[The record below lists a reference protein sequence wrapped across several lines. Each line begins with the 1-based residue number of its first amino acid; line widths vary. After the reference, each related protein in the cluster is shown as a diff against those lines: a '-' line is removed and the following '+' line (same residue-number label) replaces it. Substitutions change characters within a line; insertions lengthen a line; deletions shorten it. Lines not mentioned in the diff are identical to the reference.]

1 MNEDETDPAYYDGIW
16 PYKQKEVI
24 DFDDLGEH
32 RIFAIS
38 GNTGAGKTTIFD
50 AICYVLYGEAS
61 GEERSDTSMLR
72 SQFADDNVYTSVEL
86 TFQLKG
92 KRYEI
97 KRQLGHKK
105 QGNKTIT
112 GHAVE
117 LYEVIDEEKVPAVD
131 RFHVTDVNKKV
142 EDLIGLSKHQF
153 SQIVMLPQGEFR
165 KLLTSETENK
175 EEILRRIFK
184 TDRYKL
190 MRELLDQKRKQW
202 KDVLQE
208 KQKERE
214 LYFRNV
220 FKLPIRDGAILET
233 LVEQEHVNTHQVVEA
248 LEQETAVYKAEVE
261 QLQVEQDV
269 QTKQLKDAETRFHA
283 AKSVN
288 EKFIDLQQKNEKYN
302 TLQENRTV
310 IEMKETSFKRAEQ
323 AKRLLPFEQWHEE
336 AMQNEQKAESLLK
349 QIIAKKENIM
359 NNFELAQ
366 EKYEVVKNKESEREN
381 VKKLVQRLEEL
392 QPIIASLAEK
402 QLNLQNAEIQIGK
415 LKESMQNLDRQ
426 LEEHTNQKQLMTGE
440 LQQLEQA
447 LEQYVDK
454 VEELT
459 NMREDAKVLKQA
471 YDVWQEKQKFEK
483 EKEAAYSKM
492 QLAVNAYEN
501 MERRWLSEQA
511 GILALHLHDGE
522 SCPVCG
528 STTHPKKATEQSGAI
543 DENELNG
550 LRDKKNIAE
559 KLHVQLEEKW
569 NFYHHQYEQVIEEVK
584 KRGYQS
590 EELVETYSALVQKG
604 KQLATEVN
612 TLKASEETRK
622 QIAVKIKSVEEKV
635 DALQKQKREV
645 ETEQHRIEM
654 DCMQLRTSYEHDKK
668 NIPENLQTVQ
678 AWKVQFDQAMHEL
691 KLMEDEW
698 KKVQEAYQHW
708 QNENIRIQAEQ
719 EGATNQFESA
729 KLKKEETFTRF
740 MKELEQSGFT
750 DQSTYKEAKLSDAEM
765 ELIQKEIQSYY
776 SFLEV
781 LAKQIEE
788 LHVELKDKE
797 YMDIT
802 ALGEHIKE
810 LEINLDIIKEK
821 RQRAQNAVTYISD
834 LHENIRR
841 IDEQIHE
848 EEKAFQELV
857 DLYEVMK
864 GDNES
869 RISFE
874 RYILIEYLEQI
885 VQIANERL
893 RKLSNGQFYL
903 KRSERVEKRNRQ
915 SGLGL
920 DVYDAYTG
928 QTRDVKTLSGGE
940 KFNASLCLALGMA
953 DVIQAYEGGISIET
967 MFIDEGFG
975 SLDEESLTKAVDTLI
990 DLQKSGRFIGVI
1002 SHVQE
1007 LKNAMPAVLEVTK
1020 QKDGCSQTRF
1030 VVK

>member
-1 MNEDETDPAYYDGIW
+1 MRPIQLIMTAFG

-72 SQFADDNVYTSVEL
+72 SQFADDNTYTSVEL

-202 KDVLQE
+202 KDILQE

-220 FKLPIRDGAILET
+220 FKLPIRDGALLET
-233 LVEQEHVNTHQVVEA
+233 LVEREHVNTHQVVEA
-248 LEQETAVYKAEVE
+248 LEQETAAYKAEVE

-302 TLQENRTV
+302 TLQENRPV

-323 AKRLLPFEQWHEE
+323 AKRLLPFEQWYEE

-349 QIIAKKENIM
+349 QIIAKKENIT
-359 NNFELAQ
+359 NSFELAQ
-366 EKYEVVKNKESEREN
+366 EKYEVVKNKEPEREDA
-381 VKKLVQRLEEL
+381 KKLVQRLEEL

-402 QLNLQNAEIQIGK
+402 QLNLQNTEIQIGK

-426 LEEHTNQKQLMTGE
+426 LDEHTNQKQLMSGE
-440 LQQLEQA
+440 LQQLERA
-447 LEQYVDK
+447 LEQYVAK

-471 YDVWQEKQKFEK
+471 YDVWQEKQKFEQ
-483 EKEAAYSKM
+483 EKEAAYHKM

-528 STTHPKKATEQSGAI
+528 SAEHPKKATEQSDAI
-543 DENELNG
+543 DEKELND
-550 LRDKKNIAE
+550 LRDKKNVAE

-569 NFYHHQYEQVIEEVK
+569 NFYQLQYEQVIEEVK
-584 KRGYQS
+584 QRGYRS
-590 EELVETYSALVQKG
+590 EELAETYSALVQKG
-604 KQLATEVN
+604 KQLVTEVN

-622 QIAVKIKSVEEKV
+622 QTAVNIKSIEGKI

-645 ETEQHRIEM
+645 EIEQHRIEM

-668 NIPENLQTVQ
+668 NIPENLQTVP

-691 KLMEDEW
+691 RLMEGEW

-750 DQSTYKEAKLSDAEM
+750 NQSTYKEAKLSDAEM
-765 ELIQKEIQSYY
+765 EMIQKEIQSYY
-776 SFLEV
+776 SSLEV

-788 LHVELKDKE
+788 LHAEVKDKE

-802 ALGEHIKE
+802 VLGEHIQE

-834 LHENIRR
+834 LHENIKR

-975 SLDEESLTKAVDTLI
+975 SLDEESLTKAVDALI

-1020 QKDGCSQTRF
+1020 QKDGCSETRF

>member
-1 MNEDETDPAYYDGIW
+1 MRPIQLIMTAFG

-214 LYFRNV
+214 LHFRNV
-220 FKLPIRDGAILET
+220 FKLPIRDGALLET

-310 IEMKETSFKRAEQ
+310 IEMKEASFKRAEQ

-336 AMQNEQKAESLLK
+336 AMQNEQRAESLLK

-359 NNFELAQ
+359 NNFELVQ
-366 EKYEVVKNKESEREN
+366 GKYEAVKNKEPEREDA
-381 VKKLVQRLEEL
+381 KKLVQRLEEL
-392 QPIIASLAEK
+392 QSIIASLAEK

-415 LKESMQNLDRQ
+415 LKESMQNFDRQ
-426 LEEHTNQKQLMTGE
+426 LEEHTNQKQLMSSE
-440 LQQLEQA
+440 LQQLERA
-447 LEQYVDK
+447 LEQYVAK

-483 EKEAAYSKM
+483 EKETAFTKM
-492 QLAVNAYEN
+492 QEAVRAYEN

-528 STTHPKKATEQSGAI
+528 STNHPKKATEQSDAI
-543 DENELNG
+543 DEKELND
-550 LRDKKNIAE
+550 LRDKKNLAE

-569 NFYHHQYEQVIEEVK
+569 NFYHLQYEQIIVEVK
-584 KRGYQS
+584 KRGYRS
-590 EELVETYSALVQKG
+590 EKLDETYGALVHKG

-622 QIAVKIKSVEEKV
+622 QTAVKIKSVEEKV

-691 KLMEDEW
+691 RLMEDEW

-765 ELIQKEIQSYY
+765 ESIQKEIQSYY
-776 SFLEV
+776 SSLEV

-788 LHVELKDKE
+788 LQAELKDKE

-821 RQRAQNAVTYISD
+821 RQRAQNAVTYISE
-834 LHENIRR
+834 LYENIRR

-975 SLDEESLTKAVDTLI
+975 SLDEESLTKAVDALI

>member
-1 MNEDETDPAYYDGIW
+1 MRPIQLIMTAFG

-359 NNFELAQ
+359 TNFELAQ

-440 LQQLEQA
+440 LQQLERA

-698 KKVQEAYQHW
+698 KKVQEAYQHL

-776 SFLEV
+776 SSLEV

-788 LHVELKDKE
+788 LHVELKDKG

-975 SLDEESLTKAVDTLI
+975 SLDEESLTKAVDALI

>member
-1 MNEDETDPAYYDGIW
+1 MRPIQLIMTAFG

-729 KLKKEETFTRF
+729 KLKKEETSTRF

>member
-1 MNEDETDPAYYDGIW
+1 MRPIQLIMTAFG

-24 DFDDLGEH
+24 NFNDLGDH

-72 SQFADDNVYTSVEL
+72 SQFADDNMYTSVEL

-92 KRYEI
+92 KRFEI

-117 LYEVIDEEKVPAVD
+117 LYEVIGEEKVPAVD

-220 FKLPIRDGAILET
+220 FKLPIRDGSLLET

-248 LEQETAVYKAEVE
+248 LEQETDVYKAEVE
-261 QLQVEQDV
+261 QLQVEQEV

-310 IEMKETSFKRAEQ
+310 IEMKETSFKRAEE
-323 AKRLLPFEQWHEE
+323 AKRLLPFEQWYEE
-336 AMQNEQKAESLLK
+336 AIQNEQKAENLLK
-349 QIIAKKENIM
+349 QIIAKKENIT
-359 NNFELAQ
+359 NSFELAQ
-366 EKYEVVKNKESEREN
+366 EKYEAIKNKEPEREDA
-381 VKKLVQRLEEL
+381 KKLVQRLEEL

-402 QLNLQNAEIQIGK
+402 QLNLQNAEIQVGK
-415 LKESMQNLDRQ
+415 LKEGMHNLERQ
-426 LEEHTNQKQLMTGE
+426 LDEHTNQKQLMSDE
-440 LQQLEQA
+440 LQQLERA

-471 YDVWQEKQKFEK
+471 YDVWQEKQKFEQ
-483 EKEAAYSKM
+483 EKEAAYNKM
-492 QLAVNAYEN
+492 QMAVNAHEN

-528 STTHPKKATEQSGAI
+528 STDHPKKATEQSNAI
-543 DENELNG
+543 DEKELND
-550 LRDKKNIAE
+550 LRDKKNVAE

-569 NFYHHQYEQVIEEVK
+569 NFYHLQYKQVIEEVK
-584 KRGYQS
+584 ERGYGT
-590 EELVETYSALVQKG
+590 EELAETYSALVQKG
-604 KQLATEVN
+604 KQLVTEVN

-622 QIAVKIKSVEEKV
+622 QTAVNIKSVEEKV
-635 DALQKQKREV
+635 DALQKQQREV

-654 DCMQLRTSYEHDKK
+654 ECMQLRTSYEHDKK

-678 AWKVQFDQAMHEL
+678 AWKVQFDQAMHQL

-719 EGATNQFESA
+719 ESASNQFEST
-729 KLKKEETFTRF
+729 KLKKEETFVRF

-750 DQSTYKEAKLSDAEM
+750 DQSTYKEAKLNDAEM
-765 ELIQKEIQSYY
+765 EMLQKEIQSYY
-776 SFLEV
+776 SSLEV

-788 LHVELKDKE
+788 LHAELKDKE

-802 ALGEHIKE
+802 ALGEHITE
-810 LEINLDIIKEK
+810 LQINLDIIKEK
-821 RQRAQNAVTYISD
+821 RQRAQNAVTYIFD

-975 SLDEESLTKAVDTLI
+975 SLDEESLTKAVDALI

>member
-1 MNEDETDPAYYDGIW
+1 MRPIQLIMTAFG

-24 DFDDLGEH
+24 DFNDLGDH

-72 SQFADDNVYTSVEL
+72 SQFADDNMYTSVEL

-131 RFHVTDVNKKV
+131 RFHVTDVNKKL

-220 FKLPIRDGAILET
+220 FKLPIRDGALLET

-248 LEQETAVYKAEVE
+248 LEQETDVYKAEVE
-261 QLQVEQDV
+261 QLQVEQEV

-283 AKSVN
+283 AKSIN

-310 IEMKETSFKRAEQ
+310 IEMKEKSFRRAEQ
-323 AKRLLPFEQWHEE
+323 AKRLLPFEQWYEE
-336 AMQNEQKAESLLK
+336 AMQNEQNAESLLK
-349 QIIAKKENIM
+349 QIIAKKENVTKS
-359 NNFELAQ
+359 FELAQ
-366 EKYEVVKNKESEREN
+366 EKYEVVKNKEPEREN
-381 VKKLVQRLEEL
+381 AKKLVQRLEEL

-426 LEEHTNQKQLMTGE
+426 LDEHTNQKQLMSSE
-440 LQQLEQA
+440 LQQLERA

-471 YDVWQEKQKFEK
+471 FDVWQEKQKFEK
-483 EKEAAYSKM
+483 EKEAAYNKM

-528 STTHPKKATEQSGAI
+528 STNHPKKATE
-543 DENELNG
+543 
-550 LRDKKNIAE
+550 
-559 KLHVQLEEKW
+559 
-569 NFYHHQYEQVIEEVK
+569 
-584 KRGYQS
+584 
-590 EELVETYSALVQKG
+590 
-604 KQLATEVN
+604 
-612 TLKASEETRK
+612 
-622 QIAVKIKSVEEKV
+622 
-635 DALQKQKREV
+635 
-645 ETEQHRIEM
+645 
-654 DCMQLRTSYEHDKK
+654 
-668 NIPENLQTVQ
+668 
-678 AWKVQFDQAMHEL
+678 
-691 KLMEDEW
+691 
-698 KKVQEAYQHW
+698 
-708 QNENIRIQAEQ
+708 
-719 EGATNQFESA
+719 
-729 KLKKEETFTRF
+729 
-740 MKELEQSGFT
+740 
-750 DQSTYKEAKLSDAEM
+750 
-765 ELIQKEIQSYY
+765 
-776 SFLEV
+776 
-781 LAKQIEE
+781 
-788 LHVELKDKE
+788 
-797 YMDIT
+797 
-802 ALGEHIKE
+802 
-810 LEINLDIIKEK
+810 
-821 RQRAQNAVTYISD
+821 
-834 LHENIRR
+834 
-841 IDEQIHE
+841 
-848 EEKAFQELV
+848 
-857 DLYEVMK
+857 
-864 GDNES
+864 
-869 RISFE
+869 
-874 RYILIEYLEQI
+874 
-885 VQIANERL
+885 
-893 RKLSNGQFYL
+893 
-903 KRSERVEKRNRQ
+903 
-915 SGLGL
+915 
-920 DVYDAYTG
+920 
-928 QTRDVKTLSGGE
+928 
-940 KFNASLCLALGMA
+940 
-953 DVIQAYEGGISIET
+953 
-967 MFIDEGFG
+967 
-975 SLDEESLTKAVDTLI
+975 
-990 DLQKSGRFIGVI
+990 
-1002 SHVQE
+1002 
-1007 LKNAMPAVLEVTK
+1007 
-1020 QKDGCSQTRF
+1020 
-1030 VVK
+1030 

>member
-1 MNEDETDPAYYDGIW
+1 MRPIQLIMTAFG

-24 DFDDLGEH
+24 DFNDLGDH

-72 SQFADDNVYTSVEL
+72 SQFADDNMYTSVEL

-214 LYFRNV
+214 LFFRNV
-220 FKLPIRDGAILET
+220 FKLPIRDGSLLET

-248 LEQETAVYKAEVE
+248 LEQETAAYKAEVE

-269 QTKQLKDAETRFHA
+269 QTKQLKDAEIRFHA

-302 TLQENRTV
+302 TLEENHTV
-310 IEMKETSFKRAEQ
+310 IEMKEKSFKRAEQ
-323 AKRLLPFEQWHEE
+323 AKRLLPFEQWYEE
-336 AMQNEQKAESLLK
+336 AMQNEQKVESLLK
-349 QIIAKKENIM
+349 QIIARKEVITNS
-359 NNFELAQ
+359 FELAQ
-366 EKYEVVKNKESEREN
+366 EKYEAVKNKEPEREDA
-381 VKKLVQRLEEL
+381 KKLVQRLEEL

-402 QLNLQNAEIQIGK
+402 QLNLQNAELQVGK
-415 LKESMQNLDRQ
+415 LKETMQNLDRQ
-426 LEEHTNQKQLMTGE
+426 LEEHTNQKQLMSGE
-440 LQQLEQA
+440 LQQLERA
-447 LEQYVDK
+447 LEQYVAK

-459 NMREDAKVLKQA
+459 NMREDAKVLNQA
-471 YDVWQEKQKFEK
+471 YDVWQEKQKFEQ
-483 EKEAAYSKM
+483 EKEAAYNKM

-528 STTHPKKATEQSGAI
+528 STNHPKKATEQSNAI
-543 DENELNG
+543 DEKELND
-550 LRDKKNIAE
+550 LRDKKNVAE

-569 NFYHHQYEQVIEEVK
+569 NFYQLQYEQVIEEVK
-584 KRGYQS
+584 KRGYRS
-590 EELVETYSALVQKG
+590 EELAETYSELVQKG
-604 KQLATEVN
+604 KQLASEVN

-622 QIAVKIKSVEEKV
+622 QIAVNIKSVEEKV

-645 ETEQHRIEM
+645 EAEQHRIEM
-654 DCMQLRTSYEHDKK
+654 EGMQLRTSYEHDKK

-691 KLMEDEW
+691 RLMEDEW

-719 EGATNQFESA
+719 ESASNQFEST
-729 KLKKEETFTRF
+729 KLKKEETYTRF

-750 DQSTYKEAKLSDAEM
+750 DQSTYKEAKLNDIAMEM
-765 ELIQKEIQSYY
+765 LQKEIQSYY
-776 SFLEV
+776 SSLEV

-788 LHVELKDKE
+788 LRAELKDKE

-802 ALGEHIKE
+802 ALGEHIKD

-975 SLDEESLTKAVDTLI
+975 SLDEESLTKAVDALI

>member
-1 MNEDETDPAYYDGIW
+1 L
-16 PYKQKEVI
+16 
-24 DFDDLGEH
+24 LGSQNDM
-32 RIFAIS
+32 A
-38 GNTGAGKTTIFD
+38 TI
-50 AICYVLYGEAS
+50 
-61 GEERSDTSMLR
+61 
-72 SQFADDNVYTSVEL
+72 
-86 TFQLKG
+86 
-92 KRYEI
+92 
-97 KRQLGHKK
+97 
-105 QGNKTIT
+105 
-112 GHAVE
+112 
-117 LYEVIDEEKVPAVD
+117 
-131 RFHVTDVNKKV
+131 
-142 EDLIGLSKHQF
+142 
-153 SQIVMLPQGEFR
+153 
-165 KLLTSETENK
+165 
-175 EEILRRIFK
+175 
-184 TDRYKL
+184 
-190 MRELLDQKRKQW
+190 
-202 KDVLQE
+202 
-208 KQKERE
+208 
-214 LYFRNV
+214 
-220 FKLPIRDGAILET
+220 
-233 LVEQEHVNTHQVVEA
+233 
-248 LEQETAVYKAEVE
+248 
-261 QLQVEQDV
+261 
-269 QTKQLKDAETRFHA
+269 
-283 AKSVN
+283 
-288 EKFIDLQQKNEKYN
+288 
-302 TLQENRTV
+302 
-310 IEMKETSFKRAEQ
+310 
-323 AKRLLPFEQWHEE
+323 RL
-336 AMQNEQKAESLLK
+336 
-349 QIIAKKENIM
+349 
-359 NNFELAQ
+359 
-366 EKYEVVKNKESEREN
+366 
-381 VKKLVQRLEEL
+381 
-392 QPIIASLAEK
+392 
-402 QLNLQNAEIQIGK
+402 K
-415 LKESMQNLDRQ
+415 LKASMQNLEQQ
-426 LEEHTNQKQLMTGE
+426 LEVHTNHKQLMSDE
-440 LQQLEQA
+440 LQQLERA
-447 LEQYVDK
+447 LEQYVAK

-483 EKEAAYSKM
+483 EKEAAYNNM
-492 QLAVNAYEN
+492 QSAVNAYEN

-528 STTHPKKATEQSGAI
+528 STNHPKKATEQSDAI
-543 DENELNG
+543 DEKELND
-550 LRDKKNIAE
+550 LRDKKNTAE
-559 KLHVQLEEKW
+559 KLHVQVEEKW
-569 NFYHHQYEQVIEEVK
+569 NFYHLQYEQVIEEVK
-584 KRGYQS
+584 KRGYRS
-590 EELVETYSALVQKG
+590 EELAETYSALVQKG

-622 QIAVKIKSVEEKV
+622 QTAMNLKSVEEKV
-635 DALQKQKREV
+635 DAVQKQKREI
-645 ETEQHRIEM
+645 EIEQHRTEM
-654 DCMQLRTSYEHDKK
+654 ECMQLRTSYEHDKK
-668 NIPENLQTVQ
+668 NIPESLQTVQ
-678 AWKVQFDQAMHEL
+678 AWKIQFDQAVHEL

-719 EGATNQFESA
+719 EGASNQFESA
-729 KLKKEETFTRF
+729 KLKKEETFARF

-750 DQSTYKEAKLSDAEM
+750 DQSTYKEAKLSDAELDM
-765 ELIQKEIQSYY
+765 LQKEIQSYY
-776 SFLEV
+776 SSLEV

-788 LHVELKDKE
+788 LRAELKDKE

-802 ALGEHIKE
+802 ALGEHIQE

-834 LHENIRR
+834 LHENIKR

-975 SLDEESLTKAVDTLI
+975 SLDEESLTKAVDALI

-1020 QKDGCSQTRF
+1020 RKDGCSQTRF

>member
-1 MNEDETDPAYYDGIW
+1 MRPIQLIMTAFG

-24 DFDDLGEH
+24 DFNDLGDH

-72 SQFADDNVYTSVEL
+72 SQFADDNMYTSVEL

-220 FKLPIRDGAILET
+220 FKLPIRDGSLLET

-248 LEQETAVYKAEVE
+248 LEQETDVYKAEVE
-261 QLQVEQDV
+261 QLQVEQEV

-283 AKSVN
+283 TKSVN

-310 IEMKETSFKRAEQ
+310 IEMKETSFKRAEE
-323 AKRLLPFEQWHEE
+323 AKRLLPFEQWYEE
-336 AMQNEQKAESLLK
+336 AIQNEQKAESLLK
-349 QIIAKKENIM
+349 QIIAKKENIT
-359 NNFELAQ
+359 NSFELAQ
-366 EKYEVVKNKESEREN
+366 QKYEALKNKEPEREDA
-381 VKKLVQRLEEL
+381 KKLVQRLEEL

-402 QLNLQNAEIQIGK
+402 QLNLQNAEIQVGK
-415 LKESMQNLDRQ
+415 LKEGMHNLDRQ
-426 LEEHTNQKQLMTGE
+426 LDEHTNQKQQMSGE
-440 LQQLEQA
+440 LQQLERA
-447 LEQYVDK
+447 LEQYVAK

-471 YDVWQEKQKFEK
+471 YDVWQEKQKFEQ
-483 EKEAAYSKM
+483 EKEAAYNKM
-492 QLAVNAYEN
+492 QMAVNAYEN
-501 MERRWLSEQA
+501 MERRWLNEQA

-528 STTHPKKATEQSGAI
+528 STNHPKKATEQSDAI
-543 DENELNG
+543 DEKELND
-550 LRDKKNIAE
+550 LRDKKNTAE

-569 NFYHHQYEQVIEEVK
+569 NFYHLQYEQVIEEVK
-584 KRGYQS
+584 KRGYRS
-590 EELVETYSALVQKG
+590 EELAETYSALVQKG

-622 QIAVKIKSVEEKV
+622 QIAVNIKSVEEKV

-645 ETEQHRIEM
+645 ETEQHRIEIE
-654 DCMQLRTSYEHDKK
+654 CMQLRTSYEHDKK

-719 EGATNQFESA
+719 ESASNQFEST
-729 KLKKEETFTRF
+729 KLKKEETFVRF

-750 DQSTYKEAKLSDAEM
+750 DQSTYKEAKLNDAEM
-765 ELIQKEIQSYY
+765 EMLQKEIQSYY
-776 SFLEV
+776 SSLEV

-788 LHVELKDKE
+788 LHAELKDKE

-802 ALGEHIKE
+802 ALGEHIKD

-953 DVIQAYEGGISIET
+953 DVIQSYEGGISIET

-975 SLDEESLTKAVDTLI
+975 SLDEESLTKAVDALI

>member
-1 MNEDETDPAYYDGIW
+1 MRPIQLIMTAFG

-24 DFDDLGEH
+24 DFNDLGDH

-72 SQFADDNVYTSVEL
+72 SQFADDNMYTSVEL

-220 FKLPIRDGAILET
+220 FKLPIRDGSLLES

-248 LEQETAVYKAEVE
+248 LEQETDVYKAEVE
-261 QLQVEQDV
+261 QLQVEQEV

-302 TLQENRTV
+302 TLQENRTI
-310 IEMKETSFKRAEQ
+310 IEMKETSFKRAEE
-323 AKRLLPFEQWHEE
+323 AKRLVPFEQWYEE
-336 AMQNEQKAESLLK
+336 AIQNEQKAENLLK
-349 QIIAKKENIM
+349 QIIAKKENIT
-359 NNFELAQ
+359 NSFELAQ
-366 EKYEVVKNKESEREN
+366 QKYEAIKNKEPEREEG
-381 VKKLVQRLEEL
+381 KKLVQRLEEL

-402 QLNLQNAEIQIGK
+402 QLNLQNAEIQVGK
-415 LKESMQNLDRQ
+415 LKEGMHNLERQ
-426 LEEHTNQKQLMTGE
+426 LDEHTNQKQLMSGE
-440 LQQLEQA
+440 LQQLERA
-447 LEQYVDK
+447 LEQYVAK

-471 YDVWQEKQKFEK
+471 YDVWQEKHKFEQ
-483 EKEAAYSKM
+483 EKEAAYKKM
-492 QLAVNAYEN
+492 QMAVNAYEN

-528 STTHPKKATEQSGAI
+528 SSNHPKKATEQSDVI
-543 DENELNG
+543 DEKELND
-550 LRDKKNIAE
+550 LRDKKNVAE

-569 NFYHHQYEQVIEEVK
+569 NFYHLQYEQVIEEVK
-584 KRGYQS
+584 KRGYRS
-590 EELVETYSALVQKG
+590 EELAETYSALVQKG
-604 KQLATEVN
+604 KQLVIEVN

-622 QIAVKIKSVEEKV
+622 QTAVNIKNVEGKI

-719 EGATNQFESA
+719 ESASNQFEST
-729 KLKKEETFTRF
+729 KLKKEETFVRF

-750 DQSTYKEAKLSDAEM
+750 DQSTYKEAKLNDAEM
-765 ELIQKEIQSYY
+765 EILQKEIQSYY
-776 SFLEV
+776 SSLEV

-788 LHVELKDKE
+788 LRAELKGKE

-802 ALGEHIKE
+802 ALGEHIKD

-834 LHENIRR
+834 LYENIRR

-953 DVIQAYEGGISIET
+953 DVIQSYEGGISIET

-975 SLDEESLTKAVDTLI
+975 SLDEESLTKAVDALI

>member
-1 MNEDETDPAYYDGIW
+1 MRPIQLIMTAFG

-24 DFDDLGEH
+24 DFKDLGEH

-61 GEERSDTSMLR
+61 GEERSDTNMLR

-92 KRYEI
+92 KSYEI

-117 LYEVIDEEKVPAVD
+117 LYEVIDEEKVPCVD

-220 FKLPIRDGAILET
+220 FKLPIRDGALLET
-233 LVEQEHVNTHQVVEA
+233 LVEQEHVNTHQVAEA
-248 LEQETAVYKAEVE
+248 LEQEKIWYNAEVE
-261 QLQVEQDV
+261 QLHVEQNDK
-269 QTKQLKDAETRFHA
+269 TKQLKEEEARFHA
-283 AKSVN
+283 AKAVN
-288 EKFIDLQQKNEKYN
+288 EKFKDLEQKNEKYS
-302 TLQENRTV
+302 TLQENRAV
-310 IEMKETSFKRAEQ
+310 IEMKEKSFKHAEQ
-323 AKRLLPFEQWHEE
+323 AKRLLPFEQWYEE
-336 AMQNEQKAESLLK
+336 AMQHEQRSESLLK
-349 QIIAKKENIM
+349 QIIAKKEHIM
-359 NNFELAQ
+359 NSFALVQ
-366 EKYEVVKNKESEREN
+366 EKYEALKNKASEREN
-381 VKKLVQRLEEL
+381 AKKQVQRLEEL

-402 QLNLQNAEIQIGK
+402 KLNLQNAEIQIGK
-415 LKESMQNLDRQ
+415 LKEGMQKLDEQ
-426 LEEHTNQKQLMTGE
+426 LEAHTNEKQRMSGE
-440 LQQLEQA
+440 LQQLEVA
-447 LEQYVDK
+447 LEQYVAK

-471 YDVWQEKQKFEK
+471 YDVWQEKQKYEQEK
-483 EKEAAYSKM
+483 EIAFHKM
-492 QLAVNAYEN
+492 QLAVSAYED

-528 STTHPKKATEQSGAI
+528 SMDHPKKATEQSNAI
-543 DENELNG
+543 DEKELNG
-550 LRDKKNIAE
+550 LREKKNVAE
-559 KLHVQLEEKW
+559 KSHVQLEEKW
-569 NFYHHQYEQVIEEVK
+569 NFYRVQYEQVIEEVLN
-584 KRGYQS
+584 RGYRA
-590 EELVETYSALVQKG
+590 EELVETYRALVQKG
-604 KQLATEVN
+604 KQLAADVN
-612 TLKASEETRK
+612 ALKASEETRK
-622 QIAVKIKSVEEKV
+622 QIAVNIKSVEEKV
-635 DALQKQKREV
+635 EELQKQKREV
-645 ETEQHRIEM
+645 ETMQHRTEM
-654 DCMQLRTSYEHDKK
+654 ECMQLRTSYEHDKQ
-668 NIPENLQTVQ
+668 NIPESLQTVQ
-678 AWKVQFDQAMHEL
+678 AWKVQFDQALQEL
-691 KLMEDEW
+691 RLMEDEW
-698 KKVQEAYQHW
+698 EKVQEAYQHW
-708 QNENIRIQAEQ
+708 QNENIRIQAEHDS
-719 EGATNQFESA
+719 ASNQFNSA
-729 KLKKEETFTRF
+729 KEKKEETFTRF

-750 DQSTYKEAKLSDAEM
+750 DQLTYTESKLNDAEM
-765 ELIQKEIQSYY
+765 DKLQQEIRSYY
-776 SFLEV
+776 SSLEV
-781 LAKQIEE
+781 LTKQIEE
-788 LHVELKDKE
+788 LKAELKDKE
-797 YMDIT
+797 YMDISS
-802 ALGEHIKE
+802 LDEQVKE
-810 LEINLDIIKEK
+810 LEIHLDIIKEK
-821 RQRAQNAVTYISD
+821 RQRAQNAVSYITD
-834 LHENIRR
+834 LHENIKR

-864 GDNES
+864 GDNDS

-975 SLDEESLTKAVDTLI
+975 SLDEESLTKAVDALI

>member
-1 MNEDETDPAYYDGIW
+1 MRPIQLIMKAFG

-214 LYFRNV
+214 LHFRNV
-220 FKLPIRDGAILET
+220 FKLPIRDGALLET

-310 IEMKETSFKRAEQ
+310 IEVKETSFKRGEQ

-359 NNFELAQ
+359 SNFELAQ
-366 EKYEVVKNKESEREN
+366 GKYEAVKNKEPEREDA
-381 VKKLVQRLEEL
+381 KKLVQRLEEL
-392 QPIIASLAEK
+392 QSIIASLAEK
-402 QLNLQNAEIQIGK
+402 QLNLQNAEIQLGK

-426 LEEHTNQKQLMTGE
+426 LEEHTNQKQLMSSE
-440 LQQLEQA
+440 LQQLERA
-447 LEQYVDK
+447 LEQYVAK

-483 EKEAAYSKM
+483 EKETAFTKM
-492 QLAVNAYEN
+492 QEAVRAYEN

-528 STTHPKKATEQSGAI
+528 STNHPKKATEQSDAI
-543 DENELNG
+543 DEKELND
-550 LRDKKNIAE
+550 LREKKNLAE

-569 NFYHHQYEQVIEEVK
+569 NFYHLQYEQIIVEVK
-584 KRGYQS
+584 KRGYRS
-590 EELVETYSALVQKG
+590 EKLDETYSALVHKG

-622 QIAVKIKSVEEKV
+622 QTAVNIKSVEEKV

-645 ETEQHRIEM
+645 ETEQHRTEM
-654 DCMQLRTSYEHDKK
+654 ECMQLRTSYDHDKK

-678 AWKVQFDQAMHEL
+678 AWKVQFDQAMQQL
-691 KLMEDEW
+691 RLMEDEW

-719 EGATNQFESA
+719 EGASTQFESA
-729 KLKKEETFTRF
+729 KLKKEETFARF

-750 DQSTYKEAKLSDAEM
+750 NQITYKEAKLSDAEM
-765 ELIQKEIQSYY
+765 EMLQKEIQSYY
-776 SFLEV
+776 SSLEV

-788 LHVELKDKE
+788 LQAELKDKE

-802 ALGEHIKE
+802 ALGDHITE
-810 LEINLDIIKEK
+810 LQINLDIIKEK
-821 RQRAQNAVTYISD
+821 RQRAQNAVTYIFD

-975 SLDEESLTKAVDTLI
+975 SLDEESLTKAVDALI

>member
-1 MNEDETDPAYYDGIW
+1 MRPIQLIMTAFG

-24 DFDDLGEH
+24 DFDDLGDH

-72 SQFADDNVYTSVEL
+72 SQFADDNTYTSVEL

-117 LYEVIDEEKVPAVD
+117 LYEVIDDEQVPAVD

-220 FKLPIRDGAILET
+220 FKLPIRDGSLLET
-233 LVEQEHVNTHQVVEA
+233 LVQQDHVNTHQVVEA
-248 LEQETAVYKAEVE
+248 LQQETAAYKAEVE

-310 IEMKETSFKRAEQ
+310 IEMKETSFIRAEQ
-323 AKRLLPFEQWHEE
+323 AKRLLPFEQWYEE
-336 AMQNEQKAESLLK
+336 AMQNEQKVESLLK
-349 QIIAKKENIM
+349 QIIAKKENITKS
-359 NNFELAQ
+359 FELAQ
-366 EKYEVVKNKESEREN
+366 EKYEEVKNKELEREN
-381 VKKLVQRLEEL
+381 AKKLIQRLEEL

-402 QLNLQNAEIQIGK
+402 QLNLQNAEVQVGK
-415 LKESMQNLDRQ
+415 LKESMQNLEQQ
-426 LEEHTNQKQLMTGE
+426 LEVHTNQKQLMSSE
-440 LQQLEQA
+440 LQQLERA

-483 EKEAAYSKM
+483 EKEAAYNNM
-492 QLAVNAYEN
+492 QAAVNAYEN

-528 STTHPKKATEQSGAI
+528 STDHPKKATEQSDAI
-543 DENELNG
+543 DEKELND
-550 LRDKKNIAE
+550 LRDGKNITE

-569 NFYHHQYEQVIEEVK
+569 NFYHLQYEQVIEEVK
-584 KRGYQS
+584 KRGYRS
-590 EELVETYSALVQKG
+590 EELAETYSALVQKG

-622 QIAVKIKSVEEKV
+622 QTAVNLKSVEEKV
-635 DALQKQKREV
+635 DAIQKQKREI
-645 ETEQHRIEM
+645 EIEQHRIEM
-654 DCMQLRTSYEHDKK
+654 ECMQLRTSYEHDKK
-668 NIPENLQTVQ
+668 NIPESLQTVQ
-678 AWKVQFDQAMHEL
+678 AWKIQFDQAMHEL

-719 EGATNQFESA
+719 EGASNQFESA
-729 KLKKEETFTRF
+729 KLKKEETFARF
-740 MKELEQSGFT
+740 MKELEQCGFT

-765 ELIQKEIQSYY
+765 DMLQKEIQSYY
-776 SFLEV
+776 SSLEV

-788 LHVELKDKE
+788 LQAELKDKE
-797 YMDIT
+797 YMDIS
-802 ALGEHIKE
+802 ALGEHIKD

-841 IDEQIHE
+841 IDEKIHE
-848 EEKAFQELV
+848 EEKAYQELV

-975 SLDEESLTKAVDTLI
+975 SLDEESLTKAVDALI

>member
-1 MNEDETDPAYYDGIW
+1 MRPIQLIMTAFG

-61 GEERSDTSMLR
+61 GEERSDTNMLR

-220 FKLPIRDGAILET
+220 FKLPIRDGALLET

-248 LEQETAVYKAEVE
+248 LEQETAVYKAEGE

-366 EKYEVVKNKESEREN
+366 KKYEVVKNKEPEREN
-381 VKKLVQRLEEL
+381 AKKLVQRLEEL

-402 QLNLQNAEIQIGK
+402 QLNLQNAEMQIGK

-426 LEEHTNQKQLMTGE
+426 LEEHTNQKQLMSGE

-471 YDVWQEKQKFEK
+471 YDVWQEKQKFEQ

-528 STTHPKKATEQSGAI
+528 STNHPKKATEQSGAI
-543 DENELNG
+543 DENELND

-559 KLHVQLEEKW
+559 KLHVQIEEKW
-569 NFYHHQYEQVIEEVK
+569 NFYHLQYEQVIEEVK
-584 KRGYQS
+584 KRGYHS

-622 QIAVKIKSVEEKV
+622 QTAVKIKSVEEKV

-691 KLMEDEW
+691 RLMEDEW

-750 DQSTYKEAKLSDAEM
+750 DQPTYKEAKLSDAEM
-765 ELIQKEIQSYY
+765 EMIQKEIQSYY
-776 SFLEV
+776 SSLEV

-788 LHVELKDKE
+788 LHAELKDKE

-975 SLDEESLTKAVDTLI
+975 SLDEESLTKAVDALI

>member
-1 MNEDETDPAYYDGIW
+1 MRPIQLIMTAFG

-24 DFDDLGEH
+24 DFKDLGEH

-61 GEERSDTSMLR
+61 GEERSDTNMLR

-92 KRYEI
+92 KSYEI

-117 LYEVIDEEKVPAVD
+117 LYEVIDEEKVPCVD

-220 FKLPIRDGAILET
+220 FKLPIRDGALLET
-233 LVEQEHVNTHQVVEA
+233 LVEQEHVNTHQVAEA
-248 LEQETAVYKAEVE
+248 LEQEKIWYNAEVE
-261 QLQVEQDV
+261 QLHVEQNDK
-269 QTKQLKDAETRFHA
+269 TKQLKEEEARFHA
-283 AKSVN
+283 AKAVN
-288 EKFIDLQQKNEKYN
+288 EKFKDLEQKNEKYS
-302 TLQENRTV
+302 TLQENRAV
-310 IEMKETSFKRAEQ
+310 IEMKEKSFKHAEQ
-323 AKRLLPFEQWHEE
+323 AKRLLPFEQWYEE
-336 AMQNEQKAESLLK
+336 AMQHEQQSESLLK
-349 QIIAKKENIM
+349 QIIAKKEHIM
-359 NNFELAQ
+359 NSFALVQ
-366 EKYEVVKNKESEREN
+366 EKYEALKNKASEREN
-381 VKKLVQRLEEL
+381 AKKQVQRLEEL

-402 QLNLQNAEIQIGK
+402 KLNLQNAEIQIGK
-415 LKESMQNLDRQ
+415 LKEGMQKLDEQ
-426 LEEHTNQKQLMTGE
+426 LEAHTNEKQRMSGE
-440 LQQLEQA
+440 LQQLEVA
-447 LEQYVDK
+447 LEQYVAK

-471 YDVWQEKQKFEK
+471 YDVWQEKQKYEQEK
-483 EKEAAYSKM
+483 EIAFHKM
-492 QLAVNAYEN
+492 QLAVSAYED

-528 STTHPKKATEQSGAI
+528 SMDHPKKATEQSNAI
-543 DENELNG
+543 DEKELNG
-550 LRDKKNIAE
+550 LREKKNVAE
-559 KLHVQLEEKW
+559 KSHIQLEEKW
-569 NFYHHQYEQVIEEVK
+569 NFYRVQYEQVIEEVLN
-584 KRGYQS
+584 RGYRA
-590 EELVETYSALVQKG
+590 EELVETYRALVQKG
-604 KQLATEVN
+604 KQLAADVN
-612 TLKASEETRK
+612 ALKASEETRK
-622 QIAVKIKSVEEKV
+622 QIAVNIKSVEEKV
-635 DALQKQKREV
+635 EELQKQKREV
-645 ETEQHRIEM
+645 ETMQHRTEM
-654 DCMQLRTSYEHDKK
+654 ECMQLRTSYEHDKQT
-668 NIPENLQTVQ
+668 IPESLQTVQ
-678 AWKVQFDQAMHEL
+678 AWKVQFDQALQEL
-691 KLMEDEW
+691 RLMEDEW
-698 KKVQEAYQHW
+698 EKVQEAYQHW
-708 QNENIRIQAEQ
+708 QNENIRIQAEHDS
-719 EGATNQFESA
+719 ASNQFNSA
-729 KLKKEETFTRF
+729 KEKKEETFTRF

-750 DQSTYKEAKLSDAEM
+750 DQLTYTESKLNDAEM
-765 ELIQKEIQSYY
+765 DKLQQEIRSYY
-776 SFLEV
+776 SSLEV
-781 LAKQIEE
+781 LTKQIEE
-788 LHVELKDKE
+788 LKAELKDKE
-797 YMDIT
+797 YMDISS
-802 ALGEHIKE
+802 LDEQVKE
-810 LEINLDIIKEK
+810 LEIHLDIIKEK
-821 RQRAQNAVTYISD
+821 RQRAQNAVLYITD
-834 LHENIRR
+834 LHENIKR

-864 GDNES
+864 GDNDS

-975 SLDEESLTKAVDTLI
+975 S
-990 DLQKSGRFIGVI
+990 
-1002 SHVQE
+1002 
-1007 LKNAMPAVLEVTK
+1007 
-1020 QKDGCSQTRF
+1020 
-1030 VVK
+1030 

>member
-1 MNEDETDPAYYDGIW
+1 MRPIQLIMTAFG

-72 SQFADDNVYTSVEL
+72 SQFADDNIYTSVEL

-117 LYEVIDEEKVPAVD
+117 LYEVINEEKVPCVD
-131 RFHVTDVNKKV
+131 RFHVTDVNNKI

-220 FKLPIRDGAILET
+220 FKLPIRDGALLET
-233 LVEQEHVNTHQVVEA
+233 LIEQEHVNTHQVVAA
-248 LEQETAVYKAEVE
+248 LEQETICYNAEVE
-261 QLQVEQDV
+261 QLHIEQNDKA
-269 QTKQLKDAETRFHA
+269 KQLKEAAAHFHT
-283 AKSVN
+283 AKAVN
-288 EKFIDLQQKNEKYN
+288 EKFKDLAQKNEKYSI
-302 TLQENRTV
+302 LQENRAV
-310 IEMKETSFKRAEQ
+310 IEMKEKSFKHAEQ
-323 AKRLLPFEQWHEE
+323 AKRLLPFEQWYEE
-336 AMQNEQKAESLLK
+336 AMQHEQKSEGLLK
-349 QIIAKKENIM
+349 QIIAKKEHIM
-359 NNFELAQ
+359 NSFEVAQ
-366 EKYEVVKNKESEREN
+366 DKYEALKNKASEREN
-381 VKKLVQRLEEL
+381 AKKQVQRLEEL

-402 QLNLQNAEIQIGK
+402 KLNLQNAEIQIGN
-415 LKESMQNLDRQ
+415 LKEGMQKLDEQ
-426 LEEHTNQKQLMTGE
+426 LEVHTNEKQRMSDE
-440 LQQLEQA
+440 LQQLEIA
-447 LEQYVDK
+447 LEQYVAK

-471 YDVWQEKQKFEK
+471 YDVWQEKQKYEQEK
-483 EKEAAYSKM
+483 EIAFHKM
-492 QLAVNAYEN
+492 QLAVSAYEN

-528 STTHPKKATEQSGAI
+528 SMDHPKKATEQSNAI
-543 DENELNG
+543 DEKELNG
-550 LRDKKNIAE
+550 LREKKNVAE
-559 KLHVQLEEKW
+559 KSHVQLEEKW
-569 NFYHHQYEQVIEEVK
+569 NFYRVQYEQVIEEVL
-584 KRGYQS
+584 KRGYRA
-590 EELVETYSALVQKG
+590 EELVETYRALVQKG
-604 KQLATEVN
+604 KQLAAEVN
-612 TLKASEETRK
+612 ALKASEETRK
-622 QIAVKIKSVEEKV
+622 QIAVNIKNVEEKV
-635 DALQKQKREV
+635 EELQKQKREV
-645 ETEQHRIEM
+645 ETIQHRTEM
-654 DCMQLRTSYEHDKK
+654 ECMQLRTSYEHDKQ
-668 NIPENLQTVQ
+668 NIPESLQTVQ
-678 AWKVQFDQAMHEL
+678 AWKVQFDQALQEL
-691 KLMEDEW
+691 RLMEDEW
-698 KKVQEAYQHW
+698 EKVQEAYQHW
-708 QNENIRIQAEQ
+708 QNENIRIQAEHDS
-719 EGATNQFESA
+719 ASNQFNSA
-729 KLKKEETFTRF
+729 KEKKEETFTRF

-750 DQSTYKEAKLSDAEM
+750 DQLTYTAAKLNGAEM
-765 ELIQKEIQSYY
+765 DKLQQEIQSYY
-776 SFLEV
+776 ASLEV
-781 LAKQIEE
+781 LTKQIEE
-788 LHVELKDKE
+788 LKVELKDKE
-797 YMDIT
+797 YMDISS
-802 ALGEHIKE
+802 LDEQVKE

-821 RQRAQNAVTYISD
+821 RQRAHNAVAYITD
-834 LHENIRR
+834 LHENIKR

-864 GDNES
+864 GDNDS

>member
-1 MNEDETDPAYYDGIW
+1 MRPIQLIMTAFG

-184 TDRYKL
+184 TNRYKL

-440 LQQLEQA
+440 LQQLERA

-459 NMREDAKVLKQA
+459 DMREDAKVLKQA

-559 KLHVQLEEKW
+559 KLHVQLGEKW

-678 AWKVQFDQAMHEL
+678 AWKVQFEQAMHEL

-776 SFLEV
+776 SSLEV

>member
-1 MNEDETDPAYYDGIW
+1 MRPIQLIMTAFG

-220 FKLPIRDGAILET
+220 FKLPIRDGALLET

-248 LEQETAVYKAEVE
+248 LEQETTAYKAEVE
-261 QLQVEQDV
+261 HLQVEQDT
-269 QTKQLKDAETRFHA
+269 QTKQLKHAETRFHA

-302 TLQENRTV
+302 TLQENRPV

-323 AKRLLPFEQWHEE
+323 AKRLLPFEQWYEE
-336 AMQNEQKAESLLK
+336 ALQNEQKVESLLK
-349 QIIAKKENIM
+349 QIIAKKENIT
-359 NNFELAQ
+359 NSFELAQ
-366 EKYEVVKNKESEREN
+366 EKYEEVKNKEPEREN
-381 VKKLVQRLEEL
+381 AKKLVQRLEEL
-392 QPIIASLAEK
+392 QSIIASLAEK
-402 QLNLQNAEIQIGK
+402 QLNLQNAEVQVVK
-415 LKESMQNLDRQ
+415 LKESMQNLEQQ
-426 LEEHTNQKQLMTGE
+426 LEVHTNQKQLMSGE
-440 LQQLEQA
+440 LQQLERA
-447 LEQYVDK
+447 LEQYVAK

-459 NMREDAKVLKQA
+459 NMREDAKILKQA

-492 QLAVNAYEN
+492 QLVVNAYEN

-528 STTHPKKATEQSGAI
+528 STNHPKKATEQSDAI
-543 DENELNG
+543 DEKELND
-550 LRDKKNIAE
+550 LRDKKNSAE
-559 KLHVQLEEKW
+559 KLHVQVEEKW
-569 NFYHHQYEQVIEEVK
+569 NFYHLQYEQVIEEVK
-584 KRGYQS
+584 KRGYRS
-590 EELVETYSALVQKG
+590 EELAETYSALVQKG

-612 TLKASEETRK
+612 RLKASEETRK
-622 QIAVKIKSVEEKV
+622 QTTVNIKNVEEKV
-635 DALQKQKREV
+635 DILQKQKHEV
-645 ETEQHRIEM
+645 ETEQHRTEM
-654 DCMQLRTSYEHDKK
+654 ECMQLRTSYEHDKK
-668 NIPENLQTVQ
+668 NIPESLQTVQ
-678 AWKVQFDQAMHEL
+678 AWKIQFDQAMHDL

-719 EGATNQFESA
+719 ESASNQFESA
-729 KLKKEETFTRF
+729 KLKKEETFVRF

-750 DQSTYKEAKLSDAEM
+750 DQTTYKEAKLSDIEM
-765 ELIQKEIQSYY
+765 DTLQKEIQSYY
-776 SFLEV
+776 SSLEV

-788 LHVELKDKE
+788 LHAELKDKE

-802 ALGEHIKE
+802 ALGEHIKD

-975 SLDEESLTKAVDTLI
+975 SLDEESLTKAVDALI

>member
-1 MNEDETDPAYYDGIW
+1 MRPIQLIMTAFG

-220 FKLPIRDGAILET
+220 FKLPIRDGALLET

-248 LEQETAVYKAEVE
+248 LEQETVVYKAEVE

-366 EKYEVVKNKESEREN
+366 EKYEVVKNKEPEREN
-381 VKKLVQRLEEL
+381 AKKLVQRLEEL

-402 QLNLQNAEIQIGK
+402 QLNLQNAEMQIVK
-415 LKESMQNLDRQ
+415 LKESMQNFDRQ
-426 LEEHTNQKQLMTGE
+426 LEEHTNQKQLMSGE
-440 LQQLEQA
+440 LQQLERA

-528 STTHPKKATEQSGAI
+528 STNHPKKATEQSGAI
-543 DENELNG
+543 DENELND

-559 KLHVQLEEKW
+559 KLHVQIEEKW
-569 NFYHHQYEQVIEEVK
+569 NFYHLQYEQVIEEVK
-584 KRGYQS
+584 KRGYHS

-612 TLKASEETRK
+612 TLKVSEETRK
-622 QIAVKIKSVEEKV
+622 QTAVKIKSVEEKV

-654 DCMQLRTSYEHDKK
+654 NCMQLRTSYEHDKK

-691 KLMEDEW
+691 RLMEDEW

-719 EGATNQFESA
+719 EGTTNQFESA

-765 ELIQKEIQSYY
+765 EMIQKEIQSYY
-776 SFLEV
+776 SSLEV

-788 LHVELKDKE
+788 LHAELKDKE

-975 SLDEESLTKAVDTLI
+975 SLDEESLTKAVDALI

>member
-1 MNEDETDPAYYDGIW
+1 MRPIQLIMTAFG

-359 NNFELAQ
+359 TNFELAQ

-440 LQQLEQA
+440 LQQLERA

-590 EELVETYSALVQKG
+590 EELAETYSALVQKG

-698 KKVQEAYQHW
+698 KKVQEAYQHL

-776 SFLEV
+776 SSLEV

-975 SLDEESLTKAVDTLI
+975 SLDEESLTKAVDALI

>member
-1 MNEDETDPAYYDGIW
+1 MRPIQLIMTAFG

-220 FKLPIRDGAILET
+220 FKLPIRDGALLET

-248 LEQETAVYKAEVE
+248 LEQETVVYKAEVE
-261 QLQVEQDV
+261 QLRVEQDV

-366 EKYEVVKNKESEREN
+366 EKYEVVKNKEPEREN
-381 VKKLVQRLEEL
+381 AKKLVQRLEEL

-402 QLNLQNAEIQIGK
+402 QLNLQNAEMQIVK
-415 LKESMQNLDRQ
+415 LKESMQNFDRQ
-426 LEEHTNQKQLMTGE
+426 LEEHTNQKQLMSGE
-440 LQQLEQA
+440 LQQLERA

-528 STTHPKKATEQSGAI
+528 STNHPKKATEQSGAI
-543 DENELNG
+543 DENELND

-559 KLHVQLEEKW
+559 KLHVQIEEKW
-569 NFYHHQYEQVIEEVK
+569 NFYHLQYEQVIEEVK
-584 KRGYQS
+584 KRGYHS

-612 TLKASEETRK
+612 TLKVSEETRK
-622 QIAVKIKSVEEKV
+622 QTAVKIKSVEEKV

-654 DCMQLRTSYEHDKK
+654 NCMQLRTSYEHDKK

-691 KLMEDEW
+691 RLMEDEW

-719 EGATNQFESA
+719 EGTTNQFESA

-765 ELIQKEIQSYY
+765 EMIQKEIQSYY
-776 SFLEV
+776 SSLEV

-788 LHVELKDKE
+788 LHAELKDKE

-975 SLDEESLTKAVDTLI
+975 SLDEESLTKAVDALI

>member
-1 MNEDETDPAYYDGIW
+1 MRPIQLIMTAFG

-220 FKLPIRDGAILET
+220 FKLPIRDGALLET

-248 LEQETAVYKAEVE
+248 LEQEIAVYKAEVE

-359 NNFELAQ
+359 SNFELAQ
-366 EKYEVVKNKESEREN
+366 EKYEAVKNKEPEREN
-381 VKKLVQRLEEL
+381 AKKLVQRLEEL
-392 QPIIASLAEK
+392 QLIIASLAEK

-426 LEEHTNQKQLMTGE
+426 LEEHTDQKQLMSSE
-440 LQQLEQA
+440 LQQLERA

-471 YDVWQEKQKFEK
+471 YDVWQEKQKFEQ
-483 EKEAAYSKM
+483 EKETAFTKM
-492 QLAVNAYEN
+492 QEAVRAYEN

-528 STTHPKKATEQSGAI
+528 STNHPKKATEQSDAI
-543 DENELNG
+543 DEKELND

-559 KLHVQLEEKW
+559 KLHVQVEEKW

-590 EELVETYSALVQKG
+590 EELAETYNALVQKG

-612 TLKASEETRK
+612 MLKASEETRK
-622 QIAVKIKSVEEKV
+622 QTAVKIKSIEEKV
-635 DALQKQKREV
+635 DALQKQKHEV

-698 KKVQEAYQHW
+698 KKVQETYQHW
-708 QNENIRIQAEQ
+708 QNEHIRIQAEQ
-719 EGATNQFESA
+719 ESASTQFESA
-729 KLKKEETFTRF
+729 KSKKEETFTRF

-765 ELIQKEIQSYY
+765 EMIQKEIQSYY
-776 SFLEV
+776 SSLEV

-788 LHVELKDKE
+788 LQGELKDKE

-802 ALGEHIKE
+802 ALGEHIKD

-975 SLDEESLTKAVDTLI
+975 SLDEESLTKAVDALI

>member
-1 MNEDETDPAYYDGIW
+1 MRPIQLIMTAFG

-24 DFDDLGEH
+24 DFKDLGEH

-61 GEERSDTSMLR
+61 GEERSDTNMLR
-72 SQFADDNVYTSVEL
+72 SQFADDDVYTSVEL

-92 KRYEI
+92 KSYEI

-117 LYEVIDEEKVPAVD
+117 LYEVIDEEKVPCVD

-190 MRELLDQKRKQW
+190 MREILDQKRKQW

-220 FKLPIRDGAILET
+220 FKLPIRDGALLET

-248 LEQETAVYKAEVE
+248 LEQETIWYNAEVE
-261 QLQVEQDV
+261 QLHLEQNDK
-269 QTKQLKDAETRFHA
+269 TKQLKEAEARFHA
-283 AKSVN
+283 AKAVN
-288 EKFIDLQQKNEKYN
+288 EKFKDLEQKNEKYSI
-302 TLQENRTV
+302 LQENRAV
-310 IEMKETSFKRAEQ
+310 IEMKEKSFKHAEQ

-336 AMQNEQKAESLLK
+336 AMQYEQQSESLLK
-349 QIIAKKENIM
+349 QIIAKKEHIM
-359 NNFELAQ
+359 NSFALAQ
-366 EKYEVVKNKESEREN
+366 EKYEALKNKASEREN
-381 VKKLVQRLEEL
+381 AKKQVQRLEEL

-402 QLNLQNAEIQIGK
+402 KLNLQNAEIHIGK
-415 LKESMQNLDRQ
+415 LKEGMQKLDEQ
-426 LEEHTNQKQLMTGE
+426 LEAHKNEKQRMSGE
-440 LQQLEQA
+440 LQQLEAA
-447 LEQYVDK
+447 LEQYVAK

-471 YDVWQEKQKFEK
+471 YDVWQEKQKYELEK
-483 EKEAAYSKM
+483 ESAFHKM
-492 QLAVNAYEN
+492 QQAVSTYEN

-528 STTHPKKATEQSGAI
+528 SMDHPKKATEQSNAI
-543 DENELNG
+543 DEKELNEL
-550 LRDKKNIAE
+550 REKKTIAE

-569 NFYHHQYEQVIEEVK
+569 NFYRVQYEQVIEEVL
-584 KRGYQS
+584 KRGYRS

-604 KQLATEVN
+604 KQLAAEVN
-612 TLKASEETRK
+612 ALKASEETRK
-622 QIAVKIKSVEEKV
+622 QIAVNIKSVEEKV
-635 DALQKQKREV
+635 EELQKQKREV
-645 ETEQHRIEM
+645 ETVQHRTEM
-654 DCMQLRTSYEHDKK
+654 ECMQLRTSYEHDKQ
-668 NIPENLQTVQ
+668 NIPESLQTVQ
-678 AWKVQFDQAMHEL
+678 AWKVQFDQALQEL
-691 KLMEDEW
+691 RLMEDEW
-698 KKVQEAYQHW
+698 EKVQEAYQHW
-708 QNENIRIQAEQ
+708 QNENIRIQAEHDN
-719 EGATNQFESA
+719 ASNQFNSA
-729 KLKKEETFTRF
+729 KDKKEETFTRF

-750 DQSTYKEAKLSDAEM
+750 DQLTYKESKLNDAEM
-765 ELIQKEIQSYY
+765 DKLQQEIQSYY
-776 SFLEV
+776 SSLEV
-781 LAKQIEE
+781 LTKQIEE
-788 LHVELKDKE
+788 LKADLKDKE
-797 YMDIT
+797 YMDISS
-802 ALGEHIKE
+802 LDEQVRE
-810 LEINLDIIKEK
+810 LEISLDIIKEK
-821 RQRAQNAVTYISD
+821 RQRAQNAVSYITD
-834 LHENIRR
+834 LHENIKR

-864 GDNES
+864 GDNDS

-975 SLDEESLTKAVDTLI
+975 SLDEESLTKAVDALI

>member
-1 MNEDETDPAYYDGIW
+1 MRPIQLIMTAFG

-24 DFDDLGEH
+24 DFKDLGEH

-61 GEERSDTSMLR
+61 GEERSDTNMLR
-72 SQFADDNVYTSVEL
+72 SQFADDDVYTSVEL

-92 KRYEI
+92 KSYEI

-117 LYEVIDEEKVPAVD
+117 LYEVIDEEKVPCVD

-190 MRELLDQKRKQW
+190 MREILDQKRKQW

-220 FKLPIRDGAILET
+220 FKLPIRDGALLET

-248 LEQETAVYKAEVE
+248 LEQETIWYNAEVE
-261 QLQVEQDV
+261 QLHLEQNDK
-269 QTKQLKDAETRFHA
+269 TKQLKEAEARFHA
-283 AKSVN
+283 AKAVN
-288 EKFIDLQQKNEKYN
+288 EKFKDLEQKNEKYSI
-302 TLQENRTV
+302 LQENRAV
-310 IEMKETSFKRAEQ
+310 IEMKEKSFKHAEQ

-336 AMQNEQKAESLLK
+336 AMQYEQQSESLLK
-349 QIIAKKENIM
+349 QIIAKKEHIM
-359 NNFELAQ
+359 NSFALAQ
-366 EKYEVVKNKESEREN
+366 EKYEALKNKASEREN
-381 VKKLVQRLEEL
+381 AKKQVQRLEEL

-402 QLNLQNAEIQIGK
+402 KLNLQNAEIHIGK
-415 LKESMQNLDRQ
+415 LKEGMQKLDEQ
-426 LEEHTNQKQLMTGE
+426 LEAHKNEKQRMSGE
-440 LQQLEQA
+440 LQQLEAA
-447 LEQYVDK
+447 LEQYVAK

-471 YDVWQEKQKFEK
+471 YDVWQEKQKYELEK
-483 EKEAAYSKM
+483 ESAFHKM
-492 QLAVNAYEN
+492 QQAVSTYEN

-528 STTHPKKATEQSGAI
+528 SMDHPKKATEQSNAI
-543 DENELNG
+543 DEKELNEL
-550 LRDKKNIAE
+550 REKKTIAE

-569 NFYHHQYEQVIEEVK
+569 NFYRVQYEQVIEEVL
-584 KRGYQS
+584 KRGYRS

-604 KQLATEVN
+604 KQLAAEVN
-612 TLKASEETRK
+612 ALKASEETRK
-622 QIAVKIKSVEEKV
+622 QIAVNIKSVEEKV
-635 DALQKQKREV
+635 EELQKQKREV
-645 ETEQHRIEM
+645 ETVQHRTEM
-654 DCMQLRTSYEHDKK
+654 ECMQLRTSYEHDKQ
-668 NIPENLQTVQ
+668 NIPESLQTVQ
-678 AWKVQFDQAMHEL
+678 AWKVQFDQALQEL
-691 KLMEDEW
+691 RLMEDEW
-698 KKVQEAYQHW
+698 EKVQEAYQHW
-708 QNENIRIQAEQ
+708 QNENIRIQAEHDN
-719 EGATNQFESA
+719 ASNQFNSA
-729 KLKKEETFTRF
+729 KEKKEETFTRF

-750 DQSTYKEAKLSDAEM
+750 DQLTYKESKLNDAEM
-765 ELIQKEIQSYY
+765 DKLQQEIQSYY
-776 SFLEV
+776 SSLEV
-781 LAKQIEE
+781 LTKQIEE
-788 LHVELKDKE
+788 LKADLKDKE
-797 YMDIT
+797 YMDISS
-802 ALGEHIKE
+802 LDEQVKE
-810 LEINLDIIKEK
+810 LEISLDIIKEK
-821 RQRAQNAVTYISD
+821 RQRAQNAVSYITD
-834 LHENIRR
+834 LHENIKR

-864 GDNES
+864 GDNDS

-975 SLDEESLTKAVDTLI
+975 SLDEESLTKAVDALI

>member
-1 MNEDETDPAYYDGIW
+1 MRPIQLIMTAFG

-24 DFDDLGEH
+24 DFKDLGEH

-61 GEERSDTSMLR
+61 GEERSDTNMLR
-72 SQFADDNVYTSVEL
+72 SQFADDDVYTSVEL

-92 KRYEI
+92 KSYEI

-117 LYEVIDEEKVPAVD
+117 LYEVIDEEKVPCVD

-190 MRELLDQKRKQW
+190 MREILDQKRKQW

-220 FKLPIRDGAILET
+220 FKLPIRDGALLEA

-248 LEQETAVYKAEVE
+248 LEQETIWYNAEVE
-261 QLQVEQDV
+261 QLHLEQNDK
-269 QTKQLKDAETRFHA
+269 TKQLKEAEERFHA
-283 AKSVN
+283 AKAVN
-288 EKFIDLQQKNEKYN
+288 EKFKDLEQKNEKYSI
-302 TLQENRTV
+302 LQENRAV
-310 IEMKETSFKRAEQ
+310 IEMKEKSFKHAEQ

-336 AMQNEQKAESLLK
+336 AMQYEQQSESLLK
-349 QIIAKKENIM
+349 QIIAKKEHIM
-359 NNFELAQ
+359 NSFALAQ
-366 EKYEVVKNKESEREN
+366 EKYEALKNKASEREN
-381 VKKLVQRLEEL
+381 AKKQVQRLEEL

-402 QLNLQNAEIQIGK
+402 KLNLQNAEIHIGK
-415 LKESMQNLDRQ
+415 LKEGMQKLDEQ
-426 LEEHTNQKQLMTGE
+426 LEAHKNEKQRMSGE
-440 LQQLEQA
+440 LQQLEAA
-447 LEQYVDK
+447 LEQYVAK

-459 NMREDAKVLKQA
+459 HMREDAKVLKQA
-471 YDVWQEKQKFEK
+471 YDVWQEKQKYELEK
-483 EKEAAYSKM
+483 ESAFHKM
-492 QLAVNAYEN
+492 QQAVSTYEN

-528 STTHPKKATEQSGAI
+528 SMDHPKKATEQSNAI
-543 DENELNG
+543 DEKELNEL
-550 LRDKKNIAE
+550 REKKTIAE

-569 NFYHHQYEQVIEEVK
+569 NFYRVQYEQVIEEVL
-584 KRGYQS
+584 KRGYRS

-604 KQLATEVN
+604 KQLAAEVN
-612 TLKASEETRK
+612 ALKASEETRK
-622 QIAVKIKSVEEKV
+622 QIAVNIKSVEEKV
-635 DALQKQKREV
+635 EELQKQKREV
-645 ETEQHRIEM
+645 ETVQHRTEM
-654 DCMQLRTSYEHDKK
+654 ECMQLRTSYEHDKQ
-668 NIPENLQTVQ
+668 NIPESLQTVQ
-678 AWKVQFDQAMHEL
+678 AWKVQFDQALQEL
-691 KLMEDEW
+691 RLMEDEW
-698 KKVQEAYQHW
+698 EKVQEAYQHW
-708 QNENIRIQAEQ
+708 QNENIRIQAEHDN
-719 EGATNQFESA
+719 ASNQFNSA
-729 KLKKEETFTRF
+729 KEKKEETFIRF

-750 DQSTYKEAKLSDAEM
+750 DQLTYKESKLNDAEM
-765 ELIQKEIQSYY
+765 DKLQQEIQSYY
-776 SFLEV
+776 SSLEV
-781 LAKQIEE
+781 LTKQIEE
-788 LHVELKDKE
+788 LKADLKDKE
-797 YMDIT
+797 YMDISS
-802 ALGEHIKE
+802 LDEQVRE
-810 LEINLDIIKEK
+810 LEISLDIIKEK
-821 RQRAQNAVTYISD
+821 RQRAQNAVSYITD
-834 LHENIRR
+834 LHENIKR

-864 GDNES
+864 GDNDS

-975 SLDEESLTKAVDTLI
+975 SLDEESLTKAVDALI

>member
-1 MNEDETDPAYYDGIW
+1 MRPIQLIMTAFG

-117 LYEVIDEEKVPAVD
+117 LYEVIDEEKIPAVD

-220 FKLPIRDGAILET
+220 FKLPIRDGALLET
-233 LVEQEHVNTHQVVEA
+233 LAEQEHVNTHQVVEA
-248 LEQETAVYKAEVE
+248 LEQETAVYKAGVE

-302 TLQENRTV
+302 TLQENRSV
-310 IEMKETSFKRAEQ
+310 IEMKEISFKRAEQ

-336 AMQNEQKAESLLK
+336 AMENEQKSESLLK

-366 EKYEVVKNKESEREN
+366 EKYEAVKNKEPEREN
-381 VKKLVQRLEEL
+381 AKKLVQRLEEL

-402 QLNLQNAEIQIGK
+402 QLNLQNAEIQLGK

-426 LEEHTNQKQLMTGE
+426 LEEHTNQKQLMSGE
-440 LQQLEQA
+440 LQQLERA
-447 LEQYVDK
+447 LERYVDK

-471 YDVWQEKQKFEK
+471 YDVWQEKQKFEQ
-483 EKEAAYSKM
+483 EKETAFTKM
-492 QLAVNAYEN
+492 QETVRAYEN

-528 STTHPKKATEQSGAI
+528 STNHPKKASEQSDAI
-543 DENELNG
+543 NEKELND

-559 KLHVQLEEKW
+559 KLHVQVEEKW
-569 NFYHHQYEQVIEEVK
+569 NFYHLQYEQIIEEVK

-622 QIAVKIKSVEEKV
+622 QTAVKIKSIEEKV
-635 DALQKQKREV
+635 DALQKQKHEV

-719 EGATNQFESA
+719 EGASNQFESA

-750 DQSTYKEAKLSDAEM
+750 NQITYKEAKLSDAEM
-765 ELIQKEIQSYY
+765 DMLQKEIQSYY
-776 SFLEV
+776 SSLEV

-788 LHVELKDKE
+788 LHAELKDKE

-975 SLDEESLTKAVDTLI
+975 SLDEESLTKAVDALI

>member
-1 MNEDETDPAYYDGIW
+1 MRPIQLIMTAFG

-24 DFDDLGEH
+24 DFKDLGEH

-61 GEERSDTSMLR
+61 GEERSDTNMLR
-72 SQFADDNVYTSVEL
+72 SQFADDDVYTSVEL

-92 KRYEI
+92 KSYEI

-117 LYEVIDEEKVPAVD
+117 LYEVIDEEKVPCVD

-190 MRELLDQKRKQW
+190 MREILDQKRKQW

-220 FKLPIRDGAILET
+220 FKLPIRDGALLET

-248 LEQETAVYKAEVE
+248 LEQETNWYNAEVE
-261 QLQVEQDV
+261 QLHLEQNDK
-269 QTKQLKDAETRFHA
+269 TKQLKEAEARFHA
-283 AKSVN
+283 AKAVN
-288 EKFIDLQQKNEKYN
+288 EKFKDLEQKNEKYSI
-302 TLQENRTV
+302 LQENRAV
-310 IEMKETSFKRAEQ
+310 IEMKEKSFKHAEQ

-336 AMQNEQKAESLLK
+336 AMQYEQQSESLLK
-349 QIIAKKENIM
+349 QIIAKKEHIM
-359 NNFELAQ
+359 NSFALAQ
-366 EKYEVVKNKESEREN
+366 EKYEALKNKASEREN
-381 VKKLVQRLEEL
+381 AKKQVQRLEEL

-402 QLNLQNAEIQIGK
+402 KLNLQNAEIHIGK
-415 LKESMQNLDRQ
+415 LKEGMQKLDEQ
-426 LEEHTNQKQLMTGE
+426 LEAHKNEKQRMSGE
-440 LQQLEQA
+440 LQQLEAA
-447 LEQYVDK
+447 LEQYVAK

-471 YDVWQEKQKFEK
+471 YDVWQEKQKYELEK
-483 EKEAAYSKM
+483 ESAFHKM
-492 QLAVNAYEN
+492 QQAVSTYEN

-528 STTHPKKATEQSGAI
+528 SMDHPKKATEQSNAI
-543 DENELNG
+543 DEKELNEL
-550 LRDKKNIAE
+550 REKKTIAE

-569 NFYHHQYEQVIEEVK
+569 NFYRVQYEQVIEEVL
-584 KRGYQS
+584 KRGYRS

-604 KQLATEVN
+604 KQLAAEVN
-612 TLKASEETRK
+612 ALKASEETRK
-622 QIAVKIKSVEEKV
+622 QMAVNIKSVEEKV
-635 DALQKQKREV
+635 EELQKQKREV
-645 ETEQHRIEM
+645 ETVQHRTEM
-654 DCMQLRTSYEHDKK
+654 ECMQLRTSYEHDKQ
-668 NIPENLQTVQ
+668 NIPESLQTVQ
-678 AWKVQFDQAMHEL
+678 AWKVQFDQALQEL
-691 KLMEDEW
+691 RLMEDEW
-698 KKVQEAYQHW
+698 EKVQEAYQHW
-708 QNENIRIQAEQ
+708 QNENIRIQAEHDN
-719 EGATNQFESA
+719 ASNQFNSA
-729 KLKKEETFTRF
+729 KEKKEETFTRF

-750 DQSTYKEAKLSDAEM
+750 DQLTYKESKLNDAEM
-765 ELIQKEIQSYY
+765 DKLQQEIQSYY
-776 SFLEV
+776 SSLEV
-781 LAKQIEE
+781 LTKQIEE
-788 LHVELKDKE
+788 LKADLKDKE
-797 YMDIT
+797 YMDISS
-802 ALGEHIKE
+802 LDEQVKE
-810 LEINLDIIKEK
+810 LEISLDIIKEK
-821 RQRAQNAVTYISD
+821 RQRAQNAVSYITD
-834 LHENIRR
+834 LHENIKR

-864 GDNES
+864 GDNDS

-975 SLDEESLTKAVDTLI
+975 SLDEESLTKAVDALI

-1007 LKNAMPAVLEVTK
+1007 LKNEMPAVLEVTK

>member
-1 MNEDETDPAYYDGIW
+1 MRPIQLIMTAFG

-24 DFDDLGEH
+24 DFNDLGDH

-72 SQFADDNVYTSVEL
+72 SQFADDNMYTSVEL

-220 FKLPIRDGAILET
+220 FKLPIRDGSLLET

-248 LEQETAVYKAEVE
+248 LEQETDVYKAEVE
-261 QLQVEQDV
+261 QLQVEQEV

-310 IEMKETSFKRAEQ
+310 IEMKETSFKRAEE
-323 AKRLLPFEQWHEE
+323 AKRLLPFEQWYEE
-336 AMQNEQKAESLLK
+336 AIQNEQKAESLLK
-349 QIIAKKENIM
+349 QIIAKKENIT
-359 NNFELAQ
+359 NSFELAQ
-366 EKYEVVKNKESEREN
+366 QKYEALKNKEPEREDA
-381 VKKLVQRLEEL
+381 KKLVQRLEEL

-402 QLNLQNAEIQIGK
+402 QLNLQNAEIQVGK
-415 LKESMQNLDRQ
+415 LKEGMHNLDRQ
-426 LEEHTNQKQLMTGE
+426 LDEHTNQKQQMSGE
-440 LQQLEQA
+440 LQQLERA
-447 LEQYVDK
+447 LEQYVAK

-471 YDVWQEKQKFEK
+471 YDVWQEKQKFEQ
-483 EKEAAYSKM
+483 EKEAAYNKM
-492 QLAVNAYEN
+492 QMAVNAYEN
-501 MERRWLSEQA
+501 MERRWLNEQA

-528 STTHPKKATEQSGAI
+528 STNHPKKATEQSDAI
-543 DENELNG
+543 DEKELND
-550 LRDKKNIAE
+550 LRDKKNTAE

-569 NFYHHQYEQVIEEVK
+569 NFYHLQYEQVIEEVK
-584 KRGYQS
+584 KRGYRS
-590 EELVETYSALVQKG
+590 EELAETYSALVQKG

-622 QIAVKIKSVEEKV
+622 QIAVNIKSVEEKV

-645 ETEQHRIEM
+645 ETEQHRIEIE
-654 DCMQLRTSYEHDKK
+654 CMQLRTSYEHDKK

-719 EGATNQFESA
+719 ESASNQFEST
-729 KLKKEETFTRF
+729 KLKKEETFVRF

-750 DQSTYKEAKLSDAEM
+750 DQSTYKEAKLNDAEM
-765 ELIQKEIQSYY
+765 EMLQKEIQSYY
-776 SFLEV
+776 SSLEV

-788 LHVELKDKE
+788 LHAELKDKE

-802 ALGEHIKE
+802 ALGEHIKD

-953 DVIQAYEGGISIET
+953 DVIQSYEGGISIET

-975 SLDEESLTKAVDTLI
+975 SLDEESLTKAVDALI

>member
-1 MNEDETDPAYYDGIW
+1 MRPIQLIMTAFG

-220 FKLPIRDGAILET
+220 FKLPIRDGALLET

-302 TLQENRTV
+302 TLQEKRSV
-310 IEMKETSFKRAEQ
+310 IEMKELSFKRAEQ
-323 AKRLLPFEQWHEE
+323 AKRLLPFEQWYEE

-366 EKYEVVKNKESEREN
+366 GKYEAVKNKEPEREN
-381 VKKLVQRLEEL
+381 AKKLVQRLEEL

-402 QLNLQNAEIQIGK
+402 QLNLQNAEIQLGK

-426 LEEHTNQKQLMTGE
+426 LEEHTNQKQLMSGE
-440 LQQLEQA
+440 LQQLERA

-729 KLKKEETFTRF
+729 KLKREETFTRF

-776 SFLEV
+776 SSLEV

-975 SLDEESLTKAVDTLI
+975 SLDEESLTKAVDALI

>member
-1 MNEDETDPAYYDGIW
+1 MRPIQLIMTAFG

-24 DFDDLGEH
+24 DFKDLGEH

-61 GEERSDTSMLR
+61 GEERSDTNMLR
-72 SQFADDNVYTSVEL
+72 SQFADDDVYTSVEL

-92 KRYEI
+92 KSYEI

-117 LYEVIDEEKVPAVD
+117 LYEVIDEEKVPCVD

-190 MRELLDQKRKQW
+190 MREILDQKRKQW
-202 KDVLQE
+202 KEVLQE

-220 FKLPIRDGAILET
+220 FKLPIRDGALLEA

-248 LEQETAVYKAEVE
+248 LEQETIWYNAEVE
-261 QLQVEQDV
+261 QLHLEQNDK
-269 QTKQLKDAETRFHA
+269 TKQLKEAEERFHA
-283 AKSVN
+283 AKAVN
-288 EKFIDLQQKNEKYN
+288 EKFKDLEQKNEKYSI
-302 TLQENRTV
+302 LQENRAV
-310 IEMKETSFKRAEQ
+310 IEMKEKSFKHAEQ

-336 AMQNEQKAESLLK
+336 AMQYEQQSESLLK
-349 QIIAKKENIM
+349 QIIAKKEHIM
-359 NNFELAQ
+359 NSFALAQ
-366 EKYEVVKNKESEREN
+366 EKYEALKNKASEREN
-381 VKKLVQRLEEL
+381 AKKQVQRLEEL

-402 QLNLQNAEIQIGK
+402 KLNLQNAEIHIGK
-415 LKESMQNLDRQ
+415 LKEGMQKLDEQ
-426 LEEHTNQKQLMTGE
+426 LEAHKNEKQRMSGE
-440 LQQLEQA
+440 LQQLEAA
-447 LEQYVDK
+447 LEQYVAK

-471 YDVWQEKQKFEK
+471 YDVWQEKQKYELEK
-483 EKEAAYSKM
+483 ESAFHKM
-492 QLAVNAYEN
+492 QQAVSTYEN

-528 STTHPKKATEQSGAI
+528 SMDHPKKATEQSNAI
-543 DENELNG
+543 DEKELNEL
-550 LRDKKNIAE
+550 REKKTIAE

-569 NFYHHQYEQVIEEVK
+569 NFYRVQYEQVIEEVL
-584 KRGYQS
+584 KRGYRS

-604 KQLATEVN
+604 KQLAAEVN
-612 TLKASEETRK
+612 ALKASEETRK
-622 QIAVKIKSVEEKV
+622 QIAVNLKSVEEKV
-635 DALQKQKREV
+635 EELQKQKREV
-645 ETEQHRIEM
+645 ETVQHRTEM
-654 DCMQLRTSYEHDKK
+654 ECMQLRTSYEHDKQ
-668 NIPENLQTVQ
+668 NIPESLQTVQ
-678 AWKVQFDQAMHEL
+678 AWKVQFDQALQEL
-691 KLMEDEW
+691 RLMEDEW
-698 KKVQEAYQHW
+698 EKVQEAYQHW
-708 QNENIRIQAEQ
+708 QNENIRIQAEHDN
-719 EGATNQFESA
+719 ASNQFNSA
-729 KLKKEETFTRF
+729 KEKKEETFTRF

-750 DQSTYKEAKLSDAEM
+750 DRLTYKESKLNDAEM
-765 ELIQKEIQSYY
+765 DKLQQEIQSYY
-776 SFLEV
+776 SSLEV
-781 LAKQIEE
+781 LTKQIEE
-788 LHVELKDKE
+788 LKADLKDKE
-797 YMDIT
+797 YMDISS
-802 ALGEHIKE
+802 LDEQVKE
-810 LEINLDIIKEK
+810 LEISLDIIKEK
-821 RQRAQNAVTYISD
+821 RQRAQNAVSYITD
-834 LHENIRR
+834 LHENIKR

-864 GDNES
+864 GDNDS

-975 SLDEESLTKAVDTLI
+975 SLDEESLTKAVDALI